1 MTTAGQN
8 GTTICLILY
17 GCWKLCSKMFWLSQ
31 ISRQSA
37 LCVPS
42 HLLEE
47 IKNQRE
53 KLEASLF
60 HNDYIRRQLEN
71 TVSSLRRSQVFFFFY
86 KTELHFQG
94 IFLLNPTNFRRK
106 IYKKNPPIYY
116 ENSRNIGPWRTL
128 YLTDSKFNCTLIFYC
143 FLVLYNNQSIS
154 IKLLW
159 T

>member
-1 MTTAGQN
+1 MDIWLLGAGPVPIYPDSWSSTLLYSPFFQSEN
-8 GTTICLILY
+8 ASFGYIFIYIQSFYGRDFPIKQMDFPHIWIDPHGTLIFVILY
-17 GCWKLCSKMFWLSQ
+17 SSWTFFNTNFWLSQ

-71 TVSSLRRSQVFFFFY
+71 TVSSLRRSQIPSFF
-86 KTELHFQG
+86 
-94 IFLLNPTNFRRK
+94 
-106 IYKKNPPIYY
+106 
-116 ENSRNIGPWRTL
+116 W
-128 YLTDSKFNCTLIFYC
+128 
-143 FLVLYNNQSIS
+143 
-154 IKLLW
+154 
-159 T
+159 